1 MLFPCTDMSAATA
14 AGCGLRGA
22 AAVGAWIMLCSRMVL
37 EKEGGLIG
45 GQGALQAHGALLGT
59 SNAPHCRPRGHMWNS
74 PN

>member
-1 MLFPCTDMSAATA
+1 MSAAPSLLVV
-14 AGCGLRGA
+14 GCGGA
-22 AAVGAWIMLCSRMVL
+22 AAVGTWIMLCSQMMVL

-59 SNAPHCRPRGHMWNS
+59 SNAPHCRPCGHMSSS